1 MCSINRQIPLLI
13 QRLGPPRPCRQ
24 PERGLGRGGFWD
36 LGLERR
42 GRAWGSS
49 SLAAP
54 GGITEGVLGSSPR
67 AQTASPAPFPSAGS
81 KTTPPGSRHRM
92 APTAGQHSSAGSAG
106 KAATGGSDGARDVG
120 GEDPVGGERGGGGGK
135 PRTKPRREPGGVA
148 RRHAAQRGAARAG
161 AAALGRAGRC
171 ARGRGRTCGA
181 EAPALGAPW
190 RGEGGRRGR
199 GGAAAWRGDGAGGR
213 WVGRGASCAGSSA
226 ASDDILAAP
235 HLLSARVVHRCEQLQ
250 IESHDQGLQ
259 REVLE

>member
-120 GEDPVGGERGGGGGK
+120 GEDPVGGERGGGVEGSRAPSRAGSRGGSRAGT
-135 PRTKPRREPGGVA
+135 PRS
-148 RRHAAQRGAARAG
+148 AAQRGPVLLRLDE
-161 AAALGRAGRC
+161 LGV
-171 ARGRGRTCGA
+171 ARGGAGGRVGQKRPLSELPGEAREDGEAGEGQQPGGETGQGGVGLA
-181 EAPALGAPW
+181 EAPAAQ
-190 RGEGGRRGR
+190 E
-199 GGAAAWRGDGAGGR
+199 
-213 WVGRGASCAGSSA
+213 
-226 ASDDILAAP
+226 AAP
-235 HLLSARVVHRCEQLQ
+235 RQTTSWLRRIFSRPA
-250 IESHDQGLQ
+250 
-259 REVLE
+259 